1 MPGLPRQTDELHMD
15 CGPFVSVIVPC
26 RNEAMHFQTCLD
38 ALLANDYPQNRRE
51 ILIVD
56 DMSDDGTR
64 ELAACAAASDPSIQ
78 LLNNPKKSAPAAL
91 NMGSLILK
99 AASF

>member
-56 DMSDDGTR
+56 GMSDDGTR

-78 LLNNPKKSAPAAL
+78 LLTGDTRHWQSA
-91 NMGSLILK
+91 
-99 AASF
+99 

>member
-1 MPGLPRQTDELHMD
+1 MD

-51 ILIVD
+51 ILIVVGLSCCKVKSCGCG
-56 DMSDDGTR
+56 MFCSESLKVLR
-64 ELAACAAASDPSIQ
+64 PASMVDASMTT
-78 LLNNPKKSAPAAL
+78 LSRVGSKK
-91 NMGSLILK
+91 
-99 AASF
+99 